1 MSLPPRVMYHRSHA
15 FESWYE
21 SAQYDNF
28 TGEQVQPLQSNLTI
42 LVFQMQAKIVISLR
56 NSQ

>member
-28 TGEQVQPLQSNLTI
+28 TGEQVQPIQFNHTGVPNASENRDQL
-42 LVFQMQAKIVISLR
+42 AK
-56 NSQ
+56 